1 MTLRIRV
8 LLLAAAVGALV
19 AAPASAWKGWLESQV
34 IPIAR
39 AQDHAASGDRFAI
52 EGIVINSKDD
62 RVFLVRDDSGEMYV
76 VIPDFLKREHG
87 IPGKHERIR
96 VAGRY
101 DHKHLEPAITGMR
114 VQDMERLGRAGATQ
128 GSAPAGA
135 AEAAPAPTRA
145 VADPAAPAPNA
156 SAHAPSTP
164 DEWKNRLAGARQE
177 LLAAEKELDA
187 ANAAYARELRDAPA
201 DVDPAVAANLERVE
215 ARVLRARQALPGLV
229 EEARNAGVSPELLDL
244 YVRATQPKR

>member
-1 MTLRIRV
+1 MTVRIRV
-8 LLLAAAVGALV
+8 LLLAAAISVLA
-19 AAPASAWKGWLESQV
+19 AAPASAWKGLLESQV

-39 AQDHAASGDRFAI
+39 AQDHAASGDRFVI

-87 IPGKHERIR
+87 VPGKRERIR

-114 VQDMERLGRAGATQ
+114 VQDMERLGKAGAKQ
-128 GSAPAGA
+128 GSA
-135 AEAAPAPTRA
+135 AEPAPAPARA
-145 VADPAAPAPNA
+145 ATEPAAPAPNA
-156 SAHAPSTP
+156 SAHAPSTSE
-164 DEWKNRLAGARQE
+164 EWKNRLAGARQE

-187 ANAAYARELRDAPA
+187 AMQRIGEITMEN
-201 DVDPAVAANLERVE
+201 
-215 ARVLRARQALPGLV
+215 
-229 EEARNAGVSPELLDL
+229 ELLKAK
-244 YVRATQPKR
+244 VETQGPFGKRRSPK